1 MRHNWPGSL
10 DRVPCCR
17 PAEWWP
23 SRTAAGESGTAKPW
37 GPGRA
42 RAKHPHGA
50 TFPRAHGVQATHPAA
65 APGAAPAGGAL
76 AGRAWRSAIPVRL
89 RPSLFAG
96 GAGGATGAPSVLRRV
111 TVGGGFTPAR
121 RQGSRLGLAR
131 GGEDGNP
138 RALAGRK
145 SDWCPHFD
153 VFRDSGHIFN
163 RVVLFLIT
171 LLQITIICLGNYI
184 TSNQTMPHG
193 EPNTQRLLKGLTVNL
208 VHHTSIS

>member
-1 MRHNWPGSL
+1 MVGVIPEPPSPNLARSVGSNNALNHL
-10 DRVPCCR
+10 DNQQ
-17 PAEWWP
+17 P
-23 SRTAAGESGTAKPW
+23 SRTAAGVSGTAKPW

-65 APGAAPAGGAL
+65 APGAAPARGAL
-76 AGRAWRSAIPVRL
+76 AGRARRSAIPVRL

-96 GAGGATGAPSVLRRV
+96 DAGGATGAPSVLRRV

-145 SDWCPHFD
+145 SDWCPQ
-153 VFRDSGHIFN
+153 RIYSE
-163 RVVLFLIT
+163 RVVTFLRY
-171 LLQITIICLGNYI
+171 LGTALRYRI
-184 TSNQTMPHG
+184 Q
-193 EPNTQRLLKGLTVNL
+193 LY
-208 VHHTSIS
+208 

>member
-96 GAGGATGAPSVLRRV
+96 DAGGATGAPSVLRRV
-111 TVGGGFTPAR
+111 TVGGGFTPAHQ
-121 RQGSRLGLAR
+121 QGSRLGLAR

-145 SDWCPHFD
+145 SDRSPRWICAE
-153 VFRDSGHIFN
+153 
-163 RVVLFLIT
+163 RVVTFLIT
-171 LLQITIICLGNYI
+171 DFRDFPILRKITGGRGRLQMGNYVC
-184 TSNQTMPHG
+184 SWW
-193 EPNTQRLLKGLTVNL
+193 GLRFGWGLQFGCAV
-208 VHHTSIS
+208 